1 MIEKII
7 NFILS
12 LFGIKN
18 NSDEIIEKTN
28 TPTEYEKKPL
38 MTIYERKMYNIIK
51 KLENEYTIIP
61 QLNLAAIINKKNNN
75 KYYSELFRN
84 IDFAI
89 FDKELENILLLIEIN
104 DKTHNEYKRKDRDLK
119 IKKKCNDTGIKLM
132 PFYTNYPNEEEYV
145 INRILKEIKN
155 NKQ

>member
-89 FDKELENILLLIEIN
+89 FSN
-104 DKTHNEYKRKDRDLK
+104 
-119 IKKKCNDTGIKLM
+119 
-132 PFYTNYPNEEEYV
+132 V
-145 INRILKEIKN
+145 
-155 NKQ
+155 